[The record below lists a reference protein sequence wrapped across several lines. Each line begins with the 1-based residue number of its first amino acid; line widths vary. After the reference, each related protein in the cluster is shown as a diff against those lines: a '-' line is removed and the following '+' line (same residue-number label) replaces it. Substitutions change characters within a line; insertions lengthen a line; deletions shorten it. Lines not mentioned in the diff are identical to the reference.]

1 MGCSAY
7 VRDKV
12 PLADVCICGGELSCD
27 CYSEFCEVVDPDWIE
42 RGLDAYDYLNVTR
55 RDSTPEEWNLSVT
68 DWRASCGVE

>member
-27 CYSEFCEVVDPDWIE
+27 CYSEFCEVDTPSVGRFLQWIDAL
-42 RGLDAYDYLNVTR
+42 GLD
-55 RDSTPEEWNLSVT
+55 WNLT
-68 DWRASCGVE
+68 PRTPP